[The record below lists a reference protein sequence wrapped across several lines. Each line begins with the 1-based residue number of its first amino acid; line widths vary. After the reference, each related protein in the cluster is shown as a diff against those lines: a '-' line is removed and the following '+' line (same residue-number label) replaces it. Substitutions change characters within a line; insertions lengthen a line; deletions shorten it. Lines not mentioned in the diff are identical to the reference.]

1 MSCSFGLPGCVQT
14 AGQSDSSG
22 LTVHTVCRAVS
33 EWDVVLFRLG
43 QVTEPSDWWGCGS
56 GGVAAGGVAVQH
68 SQSAFDLVG
77 LNNRIL
83 AASVNTAQV
92 VRSIQVSND
101 RQTTRRW
108 LCVFCVFCVL
118 CVSCCHLERLNEA
131 QHLERELPAG
141 QKELLKTGI
150 RKNGNIIE
158 RRTAGLRP
166 HKHLVCRLC
175 WVFFSPL
182 VAEEFV
188 RGDFPAHFAV
198 ELGAEERHSEAELQR
213 DPLVFRRQG

>member
-1 MSCSFGLPGCVQT
+1 M
-14 AGQSDSSG
+14 
-22 LTVHTVCRAVS
+22 
-33 EWDVVLFRLG
+33 VLFRLG
-43 QVTEPSDWWGCGS
+43 QVTEPSDWLLWQRGGS
-56 GGVAAGGVAVQH
+56 GGVAAGGVAVQQ

-141 QKELLKTGI
+141 LKELLKTGI
-150 RKNGNIIE
+150 RKNGNIVE
-158 RRTAGLRP
+158 RRTAGLRS

-175 WVFFSPL
+175 CFFFTS
-182 VAEEFV
+182 
-188 RGDFPAHFAV
+188 RC
-198 ELGAEERHSEAELQR
+198 
-213 DPLVFRRQG
+213 